1 VRLYFH
7 EFSTFGGSS
16 FPWRS
21 ILKVKVPLK
30 EFFFFFLVVVVWTR
44 ALGKIMILNNL
55 RKRRVRGA
63 ENLLIIFFF
72 IVKWLQT
79 YGVRSSLES
88 NGLCLNG

>member
-1 VRLYFH
+1 
-7 EFSTFGGSS
+7 
-16 FPWRS
+16 
-21 ILKVKVPLK
+21 
-30 EFFFFFLVVVVWTR
+30 VWTR

>member
-16 FPWRS
+16 FPCRS
-21 ILKVKVPLK
+21 ILKVEVPLK
-30 EFFFFFLVVVVWTR
+30 EFFFVVVVWTR
-44 ALGKIMILNNL
+44 ALGKIMILNNM
-55 RKRRVRGA
+55 RKRRVRGV

-88 NGLCLNG
+88 NGLCLKG